1 MRIVK
6 LRIDG
11 QEFYLPGD
19 VDVDVDALRKQI
31 LDAIAG
37 RGDFIDFQPVGYGDV
52 SVLMT
57 PRTKARIEIQEH
69 SEAEVEAW
77 NDDPPDMDIES
88 NFGSP

>member
-19 VDVDVDALRKQI
+19 ADVDALRRQI

-57 PRTKARIEIQEH
+57 PLTKARIEIQQRDE
-69 SEAEVEAW
+69 SQVKEWTE
-77 NDDPPDMDIES
+77 DPPDMDVEHP
-88 NFGSP
+88 FPTY